1 MYRARPSARL
11 RAAPE
16 DRERGGS
23 FLQDEPAMK
32 KERETKED
40 GRYIIFFSFEDEELA
55 AGGEDEG

>member
-1 MYRARPSARL
+1 MYLTRASTRL
-11 RAAPE
+11 RARPE

-40 GRYIIFFSFEDEELA
+40 GRYIIFFSFEDEERA
-55 AGGEDEG
+55 PDGDDEG